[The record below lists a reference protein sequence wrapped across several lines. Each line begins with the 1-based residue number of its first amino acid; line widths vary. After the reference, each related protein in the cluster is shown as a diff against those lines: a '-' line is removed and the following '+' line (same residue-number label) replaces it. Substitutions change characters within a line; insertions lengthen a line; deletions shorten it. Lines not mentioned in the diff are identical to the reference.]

1 MSNKK
6 EALNDDIHIPSI
18 DTVRRWQVRL
28 GGGGGIR
35 FDVTQDRKEDEDDD
49 EDDNEDEA
57 KEVSYVYVC
66 T

>member
-1 MSNKK
+1 MAS
-6 EALNDDIHIPSI
+6 EI
-18 DTVRRWQVRL
+18 